1 MKKAKELIQDFLSYI
16 KVQKGYSQNTIRAYA
31 ADLKDFFAFLSSHQG
46 FGEEDSIDDITI
58 HNIRSYVGSIYK
70 SHKKTSIVRKLS
82 AIRSFFN
89 FLEKKGITDKNPA
102 WNISPPRPER
112 YLPRYLNVDEV
123 FKLLDIKTGNGW
135 RFFRDMAIL
144 ELLYSCGIRAQELV
158 DLNIEDIDVHEKIVK
173 IRGKGDK
180 ERIVPIGEY
189 ASAAIKR
196 YLDSIKGIIKDTNR
210 KGPLIINARGNRLT
224 TRSIRRIVK
233 KYAIKSGLG
242 WDVSP
247 HSLRHSFA
255 THLLEGGAD
264 LRAVQ
269 EMLGHSNISTTQRYT
284 HLTLDKLMEVYD
296 KAHPR
301 GK

>member
-1 MKKAKELIQDFLSYI
+1 MRNNRELIEDFLRYI
-16 KVQKGYSQNTIRAYA
+16 EVQKGYSRNTMRAYA
-31 ADLKDFFAFLSSHQG
+31 SDLRDFFDFLASREG
-46 FGEEDSIDDITI
+46 FNEKDSIDDITM
-58 HNIRSYVGSIYK
+58 HHIRAYIGSIYK
-70 SHKKTSIVRKLS
+70 SHKKTTIVRKLS

-89 FLEKKGITDKNPA
+89 FLEKRGISKKNPA
-102 WNISPPRPER
+102 WNISSPRSEK

-123 FKLLDIKTGNGW
+123 FKLLDIKAGEGW
-135 RFFRDMAIL
+135 RALRDMAIL
-144 ELLYSCGIRAQELV
+144 ELLYSCGIRAGELRN
-158 DLNIEDIDVHEKIVK
+158 LNIEDVDTNDRTIK

-180 ERIVPIGEY
+180 ERIVPIGTH
-189 ASAAIKR
+189 ALNALQR
-196 YLDSIKGIIKDTNR
+196 YLDSVKKIIKGQNS
-210 KGPLIINARGNRLT
+210 PLIINAKGKRLS

-233 KYAIKSGLG
+233 KYAIMSGLS

-269 EMLGHSNISTTQRYT
+269 ELLGHSNISTTQKYT
-284 HLTLDKLMEVYD
+284 HLTLDRLMEVYD
-296 KAHPR
+296 RAHPR